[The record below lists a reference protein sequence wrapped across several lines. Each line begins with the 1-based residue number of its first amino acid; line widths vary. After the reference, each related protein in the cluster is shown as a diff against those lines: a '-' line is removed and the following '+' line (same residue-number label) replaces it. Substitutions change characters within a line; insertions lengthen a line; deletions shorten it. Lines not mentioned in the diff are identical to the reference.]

1 MHLLSGKELIILY
14 FKGQL
19 ITYLIRVKQK
29 KLDNQLFIM
38 QGSYWLWI

>member
-1 MHLLSGKELIILY
+1 MHKKMHLLSGKELIILY

-29 KLDNQLFIM
+29 EIR
-38 QGSYWLWI
+38 